1 MPSMLYRIVVKKGV
15 NVCGGPSSGT
25 EYSMEGACPACGTGA
40 LQVGPLTLPRFKAP
54 AADLFSTLDDEILVS
69 GSLGE
74 LLLDRGVKCL
84 GPVVRG
90 NSAEPLPFWQLVPE
104 AVLPPFSRAT
114 SGIVRER
121 PCPHCDRDGYFG
133 IPHVPATL
141 VYDSLPPPILEK
153 DLLATFERFGNSRLR
168 TPFRDSVFAAPLYVA
183 GARLAEALRAADVR
197 TVVLEPV
204 HVGTVSADAAAAEE
218 RGRR

>member
-1 MPSMLYRIVVKKGV
+1 MLHRLVLKKSV

-25 EYSMEGACPACGTGA
+25 EYSMEGACPVCGTGA
-40 LQVGPLTLPRFKAP
+40 IQRGPLKLPKLKTP

-84 GPVVRG
+84 GPVVDG
-90 NSAEPLPFWQLVPE
+90 KSGEPIPFWQLVPE
-104 AVLPPFSRAT
+104 AVLPPFSKAT
-114 SGIVRER
+114 SGVVRER
-121 PCPHCDRDGYFG
+121 PCPNCGRDGYFG
-133 IPHVPATL
+133 IPHVAAALTYDALSPA
-141 VYDSLPPPILEK
+141 ILEK

-183 GARLAEALRAADVR
+183 GARLVSALREAGVK
-197 TVVLEPV
+197 TVELEPV
-204 HVGTVSADAAAAEE
+204 RVVTVSGYAGAAK
-218 RGRR
+218 

>member
-1 MPSMLYRIVVKKGV
+1 MPPTLYRLVVKKGV

-25 EYSMEGACPACGTGA
+25 EYSMETACPACGTGA
-40 LQVGPLTLPRFKAP
+40 VQVGPLKLPRFKAP

-104 AVLPPFSRAT
+104 AVLPPFSEAQT
-114 SGIVRER
+114 GFVRER
-121 PCPHCDRDGYFG
+121 PCPNCDRDGYFG
-133 IPHVPATL
+133 IPGVTAPLT
-141 VYDSLPPPILEK
+141 YERLPPSTLEK

-168 TPFRDSVFAAPLYVA
+168 EPFRDSVFAAPLYVA
-183 GARLAEALRAADVR
+183 GARLAEALRAARVR
-197 TVVLEPV
+197 TVELESV
-204 HVGTVSADAAAAEE
+204 HVGIVSAHA
-218 RGRR
+218 RLSGGGP